1 MNGFAPLTSE
11 DYINSSII
19 RFGGLDNY
27 IEEKLLSDYFVIEGN
42 LGITRGIRMY
52 IYNQRR
58 RLEALSS
65 ITILDVGPA
74 IGAMT
79 SLLVMQELARANLLH
94 KTKLILLD
102 VSERV
107 IHKTQTRQFQFPAA
121 LINSLLKFQIYEK
134 LRRSKGII
142 KSCEKI
148 PLKTNSIDISL
159 AGFVFTNLHD
169 QAKTSAAHEIQR
181 VTRPGG
187 FIGVAEQWFKQNEY
201 QEFLNTHRDDET
213 PLAYESSISYR
224 RLKNMF
230 PKTEIFEANSPIRRG
245 TKNQNF
251 YYFCGIKKAV

>member
-1 MNGFAPLTSE
+1 MDGLSHLCVE

-27 IEEKLLSDYFVIEGN
+27 IEEKLFSDYFVIEGN
-42 LGITRGIRMY
+42 LGITRGVRMY
-52 IYNQRR
+52 IYNQKR
-58 RLEALSS
+58 RLDALQT
-65 ITILDVGPA
+65 ITVLDVGPA

-94 KTKLILLD
+94 KTKLVLLD

-134 LRRSKGII
+134 LRRSKGVIS
-142 KSCEKI
+142 SCEKI
-148 PLKTNSIDISL
+148 PLKTNSVDISL

-169 QAKTSAAHEIQR
+169 QVKIPAAREIQR
-181 VTRPGG
+181 ITKPGG

-201 QEFLNTHRDDET
+201 KEFLKNHHEDEI

-230 PKTEIFEANSPIRRG
+230 LKTEIFEANSPIRRG

-251 YYFCGIKKAV
+251 YYFCGIKKAA